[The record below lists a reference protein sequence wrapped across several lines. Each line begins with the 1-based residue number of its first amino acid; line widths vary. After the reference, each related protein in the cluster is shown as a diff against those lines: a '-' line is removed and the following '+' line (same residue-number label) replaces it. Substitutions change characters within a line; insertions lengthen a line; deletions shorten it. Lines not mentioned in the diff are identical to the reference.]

1 MKSLLAALL
10 SAPLLPQPLPCRQPV
25 SRCRALG
32 KITTW
37 WSYKVPS
44 HLGCSVIPMSC
55 RLHGLV
61 SSIKPMSGRNTA
73 ETFCFFMQQL
83 SEPGTLYLDLSL
95 LCALYSSSKLGI
107 SLWLLPPMGQDVI
120 GLQIAF
126 APTQISCMQ
135 IKKLRGRQCNEYA
148 KHGKVVYRYGYVTVH
163 LKQETIQH
171 EYPKK
176 QQFCIK
182 T

>member
-1 MKSLLAALL
+1 
-10 SAPLLPQPLPCRQPV
+10 
-25 SRCRALG
+25 
-32 KITTW
+32 
-37 WSYKVPS
+37 
-44 HLGCSVIPMSC
+44 
-55 RLHGLV
+55 
-61 SSIKPMSGRNTA
+61 
-73 ETFCFFMQQL
+73 
-83 SEPGTLYLDLSL
+83 
-95 LCALYSSSKLGI
+95 
-107 SLWLLPPMGQDVI
+107 MGQDFI

-126 APTQISCMQ
+126 TLTQISCMQ

-182 T
+182 TYEQKCEFAEFKVLLKGNDCGFKYLLKTSGCTL